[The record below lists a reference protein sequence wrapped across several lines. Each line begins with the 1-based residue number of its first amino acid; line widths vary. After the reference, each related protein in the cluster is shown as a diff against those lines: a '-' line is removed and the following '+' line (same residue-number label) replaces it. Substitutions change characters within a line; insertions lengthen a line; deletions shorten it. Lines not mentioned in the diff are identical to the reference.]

1 MAEFNIDDIKNT
13 VKRLEE
19 YLLSCRN
26 EKGVWDG
33 RLSSS
38 ALSTAVA
45 SFGLWIYDKES
56 NKKLVFEGLNW
67 LKENLNK
74 DGGFG
79 DTTKSQSNLST
90 TLLCWSALSI
100 VKDDKDFSDLIQKV
114 ESWLLTNLKSLEPK
128 EISKAIL
135 NHYKSDKTFSVPI
148 LSMCA
153 ISGRLGCDGWKYV
166 PQLPFQLAAF
176 PDRFFK
182 WFNLS
187 VVSYA
192 IPALISI
199 GLVRQKNKPA
209 RNPLIRLLNQ
219 FIIPK
224 VLKVLSEKQPDNGGF
239 LEAAPLTG
247 FVLMSLVK
255 AGKSEIEVCSK
266 AERFLQNSIR
276 TDGSWPIDTSLTT
289 WVTTLAVNSFS
300 NEGFN
305 KIDYSEKEKIKFWL
319 MNQQHRNIHPFT
331 KSDPGGWAWIDSQ
344 GGAPDGDDTSGALL
358 ALKRL
363 QEKSKSNTKE
373 ATLGLNWLMSIQNSD
388 GGIPTFC
395 KGWGKLPF
403 DASCPDITAHAL
415 RAFISWKDLVDS
427 SCSVKIENSIKKAL
441 IYLKNTQRNDG
452 SWLPL
457 WFGNEEDKDHLNP
470 VYGTSQVLLGLSKID
485 YMDFPD
491 LDKMIKHGVSFLKNS
506 QNKDGGWGGNKNIS
520 SSIEETSL
528 AIRALLANGFTEIQT
543 GANYLMQKFEDKDLT
558 KISATPIGLYFAS
571 LWYYEDMYPIVFSLA
586 ALNDYLKTNI
596 IESIDKYQ
604 SN

>member
-1 MAEFNIDDIKNT
+1 MTGFNLDEIKNT

-26 EKGVWDG
+26 DKGVWDG

-45 SFGLWIYDKES
+45 SFGLWTFDKVK
-56 NKKLVFEGLNW
+56 NKALVFQGLNW

-79 DTTKSQSNLST
+79 DTTKSKSNLST

-100 VKDDKDFSDLIQKV
+100 VKGDKDFSDLIQKV

-148 LSMCA
+148 LTMCA
-153 ISGRLGCDGWKYV
+153 ISGRLGSDGWKYV
-166 PQLPFQLAAF
+166 PQLPFQFAAF

-239 LEAAPLTG
+239 LEAAPLTA

-255 AGKSEIEVCSK
+255 AGKKEIDVCTK

-276 TDGSWPIDTSLTT
+276 SDGSWPIDTSLTT

-363 QEKSKSNTKE
+363 QEKNKSNVEE
-373 ATLGLNWLMSIQNSD
+373 AILGLNWLMGIQNND
-388 GGIPTFC
+388 GGMPTFC

-427 SCSVKIENSIKKAL
+427 NCSVKIDKSIKKAL
-441 IYLKNTQRNDG
+441 IYLKNTQRDDG

-457 WFGNEEDKDHLNP
+457 WFGNERDINHLNP
-470 VYGTSQVLLGLSKID
+470 VYGTSQVLLGLKKID
-485 YMDFPD
+485 IIDFSG
-491 LDKMIKHGVSFLKNS
+491 LDKMIEKGVSFLQKS
-506 QNKDGGWGGNKNIS
+506 QNNDGGWGGNKNIS

-528 AIRALLANGFTEIQT
+528 AIRALSAEEIQEIQK
-543 GANYLMQKFEDKDLT
+543 GVNYLMNKFNGVDFENT
-558 KISATPIGLYFAS
+558 KATPIGLYFAS
-571 LWYYEDMYPIVFSLA
+571 LWYYEDMYPFVFALA
-586 ALNDYLKTNI
+586 ALNNTLHI
-596 IESIDKYQ
+596 ISENDL
-604 SN
+604 

>member
-13 VKRLEE
+13 VKRLED

-26 EKGVWDG
+26 DKGVWDG

-100 VKDDKDFSDLIQKV
+100 VKDDKDFSDLIQKL
-114 ESWLLTNLKSLEPK
+114 ESWLLTNLNSLEPK

-135 NHYKSDKTFSVPI
+135 THYKSDKTFSVPI
-148 LSMCA
+148 LTMCA
-153 ISGRLGCDGWKYV
+153 ISGRLGDDGWKFV

-199 GLVRQKNKPA
+199 GLVRQKNKPS

-219 FIIPK
+219 LIIPK

-255 AGKSEIEVCSK
+255 AGKSEIDVCPK

-276 TDGSWPIDTSLTT
+276 SDGSWPIDTSLTT

-300 NEGFN
+300 NETLN
-305 KIDYSEKEKIKFWL
+305 NVNPSDVEKIKSWL
-319 MNQQHRNIHPFT
+319 TDQQHRKIHPFT

-358 ALKRL
+358 ALKRFHDTN
-363 QEKSKSNTKE
+363 KSDIDSVK
-373 ATLGLNWLMSIQNSD
+373 LGLNWLIGIQNND

-427 SCSVKIENSIKKAL
+427 NCSVKIDKSIQKAL
-441 IYLKNTQRNDG
+441 IYLKNTQLDDG

-457 WFGNEEDKDHLNP
+457 WFGNEKDKNHLNP
-470 VYGTSQVLLGLSKID
+470 VYGTSQVLLGLKINNNN
-485 YMDFPD
+485 FSG
-491 LDKMIKHGVSFLKNS
+491 LAKMIEKGVSFLQKS
-506 QNKDGGWGGNKNIS
+506 QNNDGGWGGNLTIE

-528 AIRALLANGFTEIQT
+528 AIRALSVCGIEEVQNGV
-543 GANYLMQKFEDKDLT
+543 NYLMNKFDGNDFKNI
-558 KISATPIGLYFAS
+558 KATPIGLYFAS
-571 LWYYEDMYPIVFSLA
+571 LWYYEDMYPVVFA
-586 ALNDYLKTNI
+586 TATLNDYLKTHI
-596 IESIDKYQ
+596 IESIDKNQ